1 MAIKLADVIENVN
14 SDYPVVDA
22 SKDATSGGSI
32 KGFGIFRGFSDRDA
46 VPQNKRC
53 YGYVAVVLYGDK
65 IYNEVTS
72 FDSTLDLDDE
82 PINTSDSPE
91 YDINADGI
99 YATRDSQ
106 TALGLTGTVITGS
119 EQFYGFDTSTRI
131 FVYKTKPFG
140 LDHSSGGSGA
150 TLAGGSENVSVTDED
165 INSSIVDLDW
175 ENEDNWVEIGLAAN
189 AYPTVPGQDLQD
201 DAEDYRLPIYD
212 TGDKRNKAMSFDDFL
227 GSILQQMIQAVV
239 EAGLGTETT
248 YTNPD
253 NGIIGDFNGD
263 GIVGSADLLIFLG
276 GFGANLGGNTE
287 ALNLT
292 ASSYVIT
299 SSSLVDPTN
308 AVEMIQVALGNDDW
322 DTAGG
327 PDATDLLN
335 GSTDYQT
342 AYFFTAANGNPGVG
356 AWDVFEVIG
365 ATSGDKSFFGFE
377 YAGGANDPTFQDGLV
392 KIKLSA
398 FSVIGFT
405 RIIGGA
411 HYLGFVVRVRLKNTA
426 GTVVQTKYFNWE
438 VYCPTTAISG
448 SITQT
453 FNALPGGEEII
464 LVDFANQTAFGST
477 DVGVAPNLISAI
489 TRVEIEYE
497 YYVPNAP
504 AAVFY
509 LLNLSATA
517 KCEQG

>member
-14 SDYPVVDA
+14 SNYPVIDA

-32 KGFGIFRGFSDRDA
+32 KGFGIFRSFSDRDA
-46 VPQNKRC
+46 VPQDKRC

-72 FDSTLDLDDE
+72 FDSTLDQDTE
-82 PINTSDSPE
+82 TFGADSPE

-99 YATRDSQ
+99 YAQSDIN
-106 TALGLTGTVITGS
+106 AMLGLVGTEITGS

-140 LDHSSGGSGA
+140 LDHSSGGAGA
-150 TLAGGSENVSVTDED
+150 VFSGGSENVSVTDEN
-165 INSSIVDLDW
+165 INSSIADLDW
-175 ENEDNWVEIGLAAN
+175 ESEDNWVEIGLAAN

-201 DAEDYRLPIYD
+201 DAQDYRLPIYD

-227 GSILQQMIQAVV
+227 GSILQQMIQAVI

-276 GFGANLGGNTE
+276 GFGSNLGNNTE
-287 ALNLT
+287 ALDLNP
-292 ASSYVIT
+292 SSYVIT

-308 AVEMIQVALGNDDW
+308 GVEMIQDALGNDDW
-322 DTAGG
+322 ATAGG

-342 AYFFTAANGNPGVG
+342 AFFFSAANGNPGVG
-356 AWDVFEVIG
+356 AWDVFESIG
-365 ATSGDKSFFGFE
+365 ATSSDKSFFGFE

-398 FSVIGFT
+398 FSVIGWT
-405 RIIGGA
+405 RIIPGA
-411 HYLGFVVRVRLKNTA
+411 HNLGFVVRVRLKNSG
-426 GTVVQTKYFNWE
+426 GTVIQTKYFNWE
-438 VYCPTTAISG
+438 LYCPNTAISG
-448 SITQT
+448 STT
-453 FNALPGGEEII
+453 EAFNALPNGEELI
-464 LVDFANQTAFGST
+464 LVDFANQNAFGAT
-477 DVGVAPNLISAI
+477 EVGVAPNIVDAI
-489 TRVEIEYE
+489 TRVEVEYE
-497 YYVPNAP
+497 YYVPDAP
-504 AAVFY
+504 SAVFY
-509 LLNLSATA
+509 LLNMSATA
-517 KCEQG
+517 KCE